1 MLYYLFGALSLLW
14 IVDLI
19 QTVRFSGKRGPD
31 VERNPLARFLLKKN
45 REDFILF
52 KMVDLAL
59 LLIIM
64 ALLHANYQLLAKGM
78 LLSFIAL
85 YFATI
90 IHNHRA
96 QKA

>member
-59 LLIIM
+59 ILIIM
-64 ALLHANYQLLAKGM
+64 ALLHANYQLLARGM

>member
-19 QTVRFSGKRGPD
+19 QTVRFSGKRGPG

-64 ALLHANYQLLAKGM
+64 ALLHANYQLLARGM

>member
-1 MLYYLFGALSLLW
+1 MLYYLFGVLSLLW
-14 IVDLI
+14 IIDLI

-31 VERNPLARFLLKKN
+31 VERNPLARFLLKKS

-52 KMVDLAL
+52 KIVDLAL
-59 LLIIM
+59 ILIIM
-64 ALLHANYQLLAKGM
+64 ALLYTNHQLLAIGM